1 MQIRPCRFL
10 ITSLGRTRFER
21 LYTIGTSS
29 THLCLEALKAAVAEA
44 KQGKDVQRYEIAT
57 SVLQEIAPQD
67 PDSVPDQAWMDR
79 MKKQVKAETD
89 KMELEL
95 KGYKNNLI
103 KESIRVCCS
112 SRAFDDLL
120 ANTI

>member
-1 MQIRPCRFL
+1 VISISYKL
-10 ITSLGRTRFER
+10 LTVSAGRTRFER

-29 THLCLEALKAAVAEA
+29 THLCFEALKAAVAEA

-57 SVLQEIAPQD
+57 SALQEIAPQD
-67 PDSVPDQAWMDR
+67 PDAVPDQAWIDR
-79 MKKQVKAETD
+79 TKKQVKAETD

-103 KESIRVCCS
+103 KESIRVCETRKCV
-112 SRAFDDLL
+112 RICQLM
-120 ANTI
+120 

>member
-1 MQIRPCRFL
+1 MRPYKFL
-10 ITSLGRTRFER
+10 ITSIGRTRFER

-29 THLCLEALKAAVAEA
+29 TQLCLEALKAAVTEA

-57 SVLQEIAPQD
+57 SALLEIAPQD
-67 PDSVPDQAWMDR
+67 LDAVPDQAWIDR
-79 MKKQVKAETD
+79 IKKQVKAETD

-103 KESIRVCCS
+103 KESIRV
-112 SRAFDDLL
+112 
-120 ANTI
+120 